1 MQGETSNSPEFENL
15 KNEVISLNNRLTNI
29 ERLLEKAGI
38 GELILKE
45 KDYQLQDDGIDVK
58 LPFNTKDSFEFRVGE
73 YGMAWLGNIV
83 LFFGLIFLVNYL
95 QNSGNRIV
103 SVIVGFAA
111 VTSIYISAY
120 YVRDSLSVIS
130 KLLVYNGH
138 FLLYFFT
145 LRLHF
150 FQENSVIQNETFVF
164 VLLVLVSFVFLYT
177 AFRRKS
183 SVTAGLSLIMLMGS
197 GIFFNSATVMAII
210 ATLTAI
216 LTLELYRRFAW
227 LKLAMFFIF
236 LVYVLHLAWMLNNPF
251 VGNNPEF
258 IASINGL
265 YVFPILTGVLFSI
278 IAIIPRNE
286 TISSELVI
294 VAVIWNGLGFTV
306 ILATILLTF
315 FESNYV
321 PISAMVTVLC
331 ILYAALLRLKS
342 DIRIIASIYVLYG
355 FLTLSV
361 VIFGIFG
368 LPDSYGLFALQSLL
382 VVSFALWFRSRFMVV
397 MNTLLFLV
405 FMVFSLQSHQ
415 NNHFSNFSF
424 MLVAF
429 VSARIINWKKERL
442 NIKTELVRNLY
453 LLTGFGMTLVAFY
466 HVSPP
471 SYITATWI
479 FAGIFFFLVSYLLKN
494 IKYRWLAISAMV
506 VSALRLIFVDMAS
519 VDIGY
524 RILAFLGLA
533 IISITVSIWYTK
545 YLIRKK
551 E

>member
-15 KNEVISLNNRLTNI
+15 RKELSALSERLTNI
-29 ERLLEKAGI
+29 ERSLEKAGVREFI
-38 GELILKE
+38 SKKKE
-45 KDYQLQDDGIDVK
+45 HLPQDDGIDIK
-58 LPFNTKDSFEFRVGE
+58 LPFDTKGSIEFRVGE

-83 LFFGLIFLVNYL
+83 LFLGLIFLVNYL
-95 QNSGNRIV
+95 QNSGNR
-103 SVIVGFAA
+103 VISMLVGFAA
-111 VTSIYISAY
+111 VASIYVCAHYI
-120 YVRDSLSVIS
+120 RQSLSVIS

-150 FQENSVIQNETFVF
+150 FQENPLVESKIPVF
-164 VLLVLVSFVFLYT
+164 ILLILVSAVFFYI
-177 AFRRKS
+177 AFRKKS
-183 SVTAGLSLIMLMGS
+183 PGTAGLSLIMLMGAAVVFDS
-197 GIFFNSATVMAII
+197 SAVIAIMA
-210 ATLTAI
+210 AVVAI

-227 LKLAMFFIF
+227 LKLALFFIF
-236 LVYVLHLAWMLNNPF
+236 LVYVLHLAWMLSNPF
-251 VGNNPEF
+251 MGNNPEF
-258 IASINGL
+258 VASVSGL
-265 YVFPILTGVLFSI
+265 YVFPILTGIVFSV
-278 IAIIPRNE
+278 IAIIPRKE

-294 VAVIWNGLGFTV
+294 VTIIWNGLGFTV

-315 FESNYV
+315 FENNYV
-321 PISAMVTVLC
+321 PISAVVTVLC
-331 ILYAALLRLKS
+331 ILYAALLRVKS
-342 DIRIIASIYVLYG
+342 DIRLIASIYVLYG

-361 VIFGIFG
+361 VIFGVFG

-382 VVSFALWFRSRFMVV
+382 VVSFALWFRSRFMIV
-397 MNTLLFLV
+397 MNTILFVV
-405 FMVFSLQSHQ
+405 FLAFAVQSHQ
-415 NNHFSNFSF
+415 NNHLTNFSF

-429 VSARIINWKKERL
+429 ISARIINWQKERL

-453 LLTGFGMTLVAFY
+453 LLLGFGMTLVAFY

-479 FAGIFFFLVSYLLKN
+479 FAGLLFFLVSYLLKN
-494 IKYRWLAISAMV
+494 IKYRWLAISAVV
-506 VSALRLIFVDMAS
+506 VSAVRLIFVDMSS
-519 VDIGY
+519 VNIGY

-545 YLIRKK
+545 YQVRKK

>member
-15 KNEVISLNNRLTNI
+15 RNELNALNERLTNI
-29 ERLLEKAGI
+29 ERSLEKTGVPEFIARKR
-38 GELILKE
+38 EHLP
-45 KDYQLQDDGIDVK
+45 QDDGIDIK
-58 LPFNTKDSFEFRVGE
+58 LPFETKGSIEFRVGE

-83 LFFGLIFLVNYL
+83 LFLGLIFLVNYL
-95 QNSGNRIV
+95 QNSGNRVV
-103 SVIVGFAA
+103 SILVGFAA
-111 VTSIYISAY
+111 VASIYICAHY
-120 YVRDSLSVIS
+120 IRESLSVIS

-145 LRLHF
+145 LRLYF
-150 FQENSVIQNETFVF
+150 FQENPLLQNKILAF
-164 VLLVLVSFVFLYT
+164 VLLILVSLVFLYI
-177 AFRRKS
+177 AFRKKS
-183 SVTAGLSLIMLMGS
+183 QATAGLSLIMLMGA
-197 GIFFNSATVMAII
+197 GVVFDSAAVI
-210 ATLTAI
+210 AI
-216 LTLELYRRFAW
+216 LATTVAFITLELYRRFAW
-227 LKLAMFFIF
+227 LKLALFFIF
-236 LVYVLHLAWMLNNPF
+236 VAYVLHLVWLLNNPF
-251 VGNNPEF
+251 MGNNPAF
-258 IASINGL
+258 VASVSGL
-265 YVFPILTGVLFSI
+265 YVFPILTGIVFSL
-278 IAIIPRNE
+278 IAIVPRKE
-286 TISSELVI
+286 TISSELAI
-294 VAVIWNGLGFTV
+294 VAIIWNGLGFTV
-306 ILATILLTF
+306 ILAIILLTY
-315 FESNYV
+315 FENNYV

-342 DIRIIASIYVLYG
+342 DIRLIASIYVLYG

-382 VVSFALWFRSRFMVV
+382 VVSFALWFRSRFMIV
-397 MNTLLFLV
+397 MNTILFLV
-405 FMVFSLQSHQ
+405 FLVFAVQSHQ
-415 NNHFSNFSF
+415 NNHLTNFSF

-429 VSARIINWKKERL
+429 VSARIINWQKERL

-453 LLTGFGMTLVAFY
+453 LLLGFGMTLVAFY

-479 FAGIFFFLVSYLLKN
+479 FAGLLFFLVGYLLKN

-506 VSALRLIFVDMAS
+506 VSAIRLIFVDMAS
-519 VDIGY
+519 VNIGY

-533 IISITVSIWYTK
+533 IISIAVSVWYTK